1 MSLAR
6 SAAMPGGAWSP
17 SCLLFIPNSPE
28 EVEMIQLKHVVF
40 AGLAAFAMQF
50 DIPSMGQPALANAA
64 TLTAE
69 QTAAFQSKLE
79 QAEASRELL
88 GRRSVCLMEHLTAQ
102 QQLSADREAALGQA
116 LSLQIEL
123 ERQVA
128 QSEASVKGY
137 EEQVRSES
145 EYVKTRYAAFE
156 KARREME
163 EQAKRVKICSQVLIF
178 LPGICQAGDAAVK
191 ALGWMNNAERELRTA
206 QPRLRSAEEALAGVH
221 KQLEDNRRQLESA
234 RQSRAENQNA
244 VNQLEEQIIKLKA
257 AISTI
262 NVKVQDFNIQVGTFS
277 NALQDAREVNPDDA
291 QIRQVTRLSEEIAGL
306 TNSVPQFISST
317 EADLPDE
324 AKRRC
329 SP

>member
-1 MSLAR
+1 M
-6 SAAMPGGAWSP
+6 
-17 SCLLFIPNSPE
+17 
-28 EVEMIQLKHVVF
+28 QLKNVIF
-40 AGLAAFAMQF
+40 ASLVAITMQV
-50 DIPSMGQPALANAA
+50 DIPSMGQPTLANAA
-64 TLTAE
+64 ALTSE
-69 QTAAFQSKLE
+69 QAAAFQSKLE

-102 QQLSADREAALGQA
+102 QQLSADRERALGQA

-123 ERQVA
+123 ERQVV

-137 EEQVRSES
+137 EELVQSESDYVRS
-145 EYVKTRYAAFE
+145 RYAAFE
-156 KARREME
+156 KARRETE

-178 LPGICQAGDAAVK
+178 LPGICQAGEAMVK
-191 ALGWMNNAERELRTA
+191 ALGWMNDAERELRAA

-221 KQLEDNRRQLESA
+221 KQLEDTRRQLESA
-234 RQSRAENQNA
+234 RQSHAENQNA

-262 NVKVQDFNIQVGTFS
+262 NVKVQDFNIKVGNFT
-277 NALQDAREVNPDDA
+277 NALQEAREVNPDDA

-306 TNSVPQFISST
+306 TDSVPQFISST
-317 EADLPDE
+317 EAGLPDE